1 MSSIVVHTVFASE
14 VGLDVDAVLKAC
26 RRGRIPALKLDK
38 DTYLIDEE
46 LVSRAITGTDLRTA
60 MEMLGHTD
68 PKTTLKMY
76 ARSSAKQK
84 RKAMDE
90 FLDGI
95 CGIEDG
101 VSKQG

>member
-1 MSSIVVHTVFASE
+1 MDPSVI
-14 VGLDVDAVLKAC
+14 LDAC
-26 RRGRIPALKLDK
+26 RKGRIPALKLNR
-38 DTYLIDEE
+38 DTYLIDKE

-95 CGIEDG
+95 CGLDDG